1 MLLGRLPA
9 VPQLLS
15 TVIHVAMDAWIGSY
29 TNTYTQFQT
38 EYPLIAPIDLG
49 SQGYEGR
56 DAHGRSISAGTV

>member
-1 MLLGRLPA
+1 MFEL
-9 VPQLLS
+9 QLCS
-15 TVIHVAMDAWIGSY
+15 HQETVIHVAMDAWIGSY

-56 DAHGRSISAGTV
+56 DGHGRSISAGTV